1 MVDHHQTV
9 RLGCWSRLVISKP
22 KLTQV
27 KHTHTRVMAGGI
39 HIHTH
44 CVYGLPAGS
53 MAGLAPHPK
62 FASHYG
68 RRSELSAVGYST
80 CNYSPPSAIYPSR
93 PASRPRERERVYD
106 SKLVSIWMVQEK
118 KVTLEW
124 VVWYLSLCCSWW
136 RCLSYFQVEIYL

>member
-1 MVDHHQTV
+1 MVDQTV

-53 MAGLAPHPK
+53 MAGLAPHLK
-62 FASHYG
+62 LASHYG
-68 RRSELSAVGYST
+68 RRRSELSAVGYSS
-80 CNYSPPSAIYPSR
+80 CNYLAPLFRHPSQHR
-93 PASRPRERERVYD
+93 PAGPERERVYD
-106 SKLVSIWMVQEK
+106 SKLVSI
-118 KVTLEW
+118 
-124 VVWYLSLCCSWW
+124 
-136 RCLSYFQVEIYL
+136 

>member
-1 MVDHHQTV
+1 MNTHARVLDSCEKEYLINKEIKKNYTKMMVDQTV

-53 MAGLAPHPK
+53 MAGLAPHQK
-62 FASHYG
+62 LASYYG
-68 RRSELSAVGYST
+68 RRSELSAVG
-80 CNYSPPSAIYPSR
+80 
-93 PASRPRERERVYD
+93 
-106 SKLVSIWMVQEK
+106 
-118 KVTLEW
+118 
-124 VVWYLSLCCSWW
+124 
-136 RCLSYFQVEIYL
+136 

>member
-1 MVDHHQTV
+1 MMVDHHQTV
-9 RLGCWSRLVISKP
+9 RLGCCWSRLVISKP

-93 PASRPRERERVYD
+93 PASRPRERERE
-106 SKLVSIWMVQEK
+106 SMTQNL
-118 KVTLEW
+118 LAFEW
-124 VVWYLSLCCSWW
+124 S
-136 RCLSYFQVEIYL
+136 RKRK